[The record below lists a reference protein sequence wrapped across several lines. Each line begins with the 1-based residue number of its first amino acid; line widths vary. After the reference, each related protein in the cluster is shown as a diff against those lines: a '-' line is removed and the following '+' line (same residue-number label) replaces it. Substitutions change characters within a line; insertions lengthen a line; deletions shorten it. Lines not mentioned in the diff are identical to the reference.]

1 VERWKVMAAAAAARV
16 CVGARRLQGS
26 EFEMNRAAAEF
37 GEERY
42 RNCWWWVATAYPSR
56 VAGPGSA
63 SAPIGSYS
71 NILLTKNKIMT
82 V

>member
-1 VERWKVMAAAAAARV
+1 VERWKAMAAAAA

-26 EFEMNRAAAEF
+26 EFEMNRTAAEV

-56 VAGPGSA
+56 VAGPASAPGSA
-63 SAPIGSYS
+63 SAWLPFKYF
-71 NILLTKNKIMT
+71 TDE
-82 V
+82 